1 MGGVPLKKDY
11 SLETILVHGAYQPD
25 QHNNARAVPI
35 YQTSAFCYD
44 STDHAASLFAME
56 QPGFIY
62 TRINNPTV
70 DEVEKRIA
78 LLEGGIG
85 AVATASGMAAVSGFI
100 FNLLK
105 PGDEILAANC
115 LYGGSVGFL
124 RDTLGNLGIK
134 TKFVD
139 PLDLSKLEAALTP
152 QTKLIFIENLANPR
166 LIVPDFLA
174 IAQIAKKAQVP
185 LVVDNTIATPYLSNP
200 LQYGADFVIHSCTKY
215 MEGHGSIIGG
225 IVVDGGTYQWQ
236 EDKFPLLFEAAPGG
250 KSFVEQYGPLAF
262 IMRMKNKV
270 LMNMGGCMTPFNAF
284 LLLHGLESLHVRIER
299 HCQNASRL
307 ADFLANNS
315 KTNWVCYPELENHI
329 SHTNAK
335 KYLNNYYGAMLGFG
349 IKGGYDACRKF
360 IDQVQLLS
368 HCTNIGDTKT
378 LVIHPASTTHRM
390 LSPEERI
397 ASGITDDFIRVSVG
411 LENAD
416 DLIREI
422 ESALSK

>member
-1 MGGVPLKKDY
+1 MDRKY
-11 SLETILVHGAYQPD
+11 SPETILVHGDYQPS

-35 YQTSAFCYD
+35 YQTAAFCYN

-56 QPGFIY
+56 EPGFIY

-78 LLEGGIG
+78 LLEGGIA
-85 AVATASGMAAVSGFI
+85 AVATSSGMAAVSGFI
-100 FNLLK
+100 FNMLK

-124 RDTLGNLGIK
+124 RDTLATLGIK
-134 TKFVD
+134 AKFVD
-139 PLDLSKLEAALTP
+139 PLNLEGLAAAITP
-152 QTKLIFIENLANPR
+152 QTRLIFVENLANPR
-166 LIVPDFLA
+166 LIVPDFTA
-174 IAQIAKKAQVP
+174 IAQIAKEAGVP

-225 IVVDGGTYQWQ
+225 IVVDGGTYEWK

-250 KSFVEQYGPLAF
+250 KSFVEQYGALAF
-262 IMRMKNKV
+262 TARMRNKV
-270 LMNMGGCMTPFNAF
+270 LMNMGGCMSPFHAF
-284 LLLHGLESLHVRIER
+284 LLLHGLEALHVRMER
-299 HCQNASRL
+299 HCENASKL
-307 ADFLANNS
+307 AEFLANHP
-315 KTNWVCYPELENHI
+315 KVGWVCYPELENHI
-329 SHTNAK
+329 SHLNAE
-335 KYLNNYYGAMLGFG
+335 KYLRKYYGAMLGFG
-349 IKGGYDACRKF
+349 IKGGYEACRSF

-390 LSPEERI
+390 LSPEERL
-397 ASGITDDFIRVSVG
+397 ASGISDDFIRVSVG
-411 LENAD
+411 LENAA
-416 DLIREI
+416 DLIQELER
-422 ESALSK
+422 ALEK